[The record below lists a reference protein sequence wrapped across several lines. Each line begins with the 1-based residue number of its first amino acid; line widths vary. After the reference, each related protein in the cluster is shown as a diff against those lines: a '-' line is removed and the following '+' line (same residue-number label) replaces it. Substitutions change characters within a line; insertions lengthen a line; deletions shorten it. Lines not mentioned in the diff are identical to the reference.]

1 MFGRVDFSNHLT
13 RFPNPESPT
22 MQPLFQIGNDLLR
35 LNDLIDERDGNV
47 SEPEVEAALNQWLLE
62 LTGNEAVKLDGYVY
76 LIKQLTS
83 EAEMLQHEAQ
93 EYAAKAKS
101 RTNRADWLKRRLKMH
116 LEATGRTKI
125 GTAKGHTVYTQTNG
139 GQKPVT
145 INDDMYSPHEVP
157 EKFVKIKKEF
167 DVNAI
172 RKALEADD
180 SDLPVGLA
188 SLGEV
193 GTHLRIK

>member
-22 MQPLFQIGNDLLR
+22 MQPLFQIGNDLLT
-35 LNDLIDERDGNV
+35 LNDLIDERDGDITD
-47 SEPEVEAALNQWLLE
+47 PEVETALNQWLLE
-62 LTGNEAVKLDGYVY
+62 LTGNEAVKLDSYVY
-76 LIKQLTS
+76 LIKQLIGES
-83 EAEMLQHEAQ
+83 DMLHDEAV
-93 EYAAKAKS
+93 EYSAKS
-101 RTNRADWLKRRLKMH
+101 KARLTRADWLKRRLKMH

-180 SDLPVGLA
+180 ADLPVGLA
-188 SLGEV
+188 RLGEV